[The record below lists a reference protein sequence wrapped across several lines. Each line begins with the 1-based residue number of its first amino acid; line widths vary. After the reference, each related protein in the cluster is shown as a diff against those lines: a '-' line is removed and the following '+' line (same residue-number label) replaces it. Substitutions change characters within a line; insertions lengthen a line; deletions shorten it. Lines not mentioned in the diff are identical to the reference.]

1 MMTAADRG
9 RGGGNA
15 PAVERRRRARR
26 GEGDRLRV
34 EIVEAAGQLLAETGD
49 AHAVTL
55 RAVAR
60 AVGVTATSIYLH
72 FTDRASLVRAVRRQC
87 FAELVHAMDVAADAA
102 GVEPHDRVRA
112 RAHAYVRFGLRHAG
126 RYQALF
132 EPALQST
139 TPVDIGQSTVN
150 GAVADVVAALGG
162 EGGAEEAWLV
172 LVQFWTALHGT
183 VALRSVR
190 PGFGWPEAERQVDDL
205 VDRLVGRSVRLRSSR
220 RRN

>member
-9 RGGGNA
+9 RVRGEA

-34 EIVEAAGQLLAETGD
+34 EIVDAAGRLLAETGD

-60 AVGVTATSIYLH
+60 VVGVTATSIYLH
-72 FTDRASLVRAVRRQC
+72 FPDRATLVRAVRRQC
-87 FAELVHAMDVAADAA
+87 FAELVHAMDHAADAA
-102 GVEPHDRVRA
+102 GADPHARVRA
-112 RAHAYVRFGLRHAG
+112 RAHAYVRFGLEHSG
-126 RYQALF
+126 RYRALF
-132 EPALQST
+132 EPALQSSA
-139 TPVDIGQSTVN
+139 PADIGRSTVE
-150 GAVADVVAALGG
+150 GLVADVAAALGRG
-162 EGGAEEAWLV
+162 PDEAWLV

-190 PGFGWPEAERQVDDL
+190 PGFGWPDVQRQIDDL
-205 VDRLVGRSVRLRSSR
+205 VDRLAGDVR
-220 RRN
+220 RR